1 MGRKRRNCK
10 TAGMSFPRDETV
22 VEQHGGRSFSEAV
35 TGVCGIEVDCVWY
48 KVVSPER

>member
-22 VEQHGGRSFSEAV
+22 VEQHGSFSEAV

-48 KVVSPER
+48 KVVSPERR